1 MSELNP
7 KLPKEL
13 ETTLVK
19 YHTTPMPSTDFAAQL
34 ELDLRHKVKQT
45 QPEIK
50 NRERKSFMNIL
61 RARPVLAVLVAL
73 LILLALSGVVYALGR
88 LLGYIPGYG
97 IVDQNAAMLTLAE
110 PVSQTRDGVTISI
123 EEMYLSSDKLYST
136 IVTKNIPNNLVLP
149 MSDTTTILCKG
160 DWAYILPDGSPLN
173 FEIGSNTSMEPID
186 SSDFDHWSFRV
197 HGTSKFSTPINL
209 TGTTDLTLKIPC
221 VTSDIPA
228 GSLPENWEFH
238 LHFVPAPKGMT
249 AQTVYPVTEYAP
261 SPIPTEIP
269 ATPASSIT
277 AAREVNPISIQKV
290 IDTGDTYI
298 FFLEIN
304 PPAGMDSDYSPNVL
318 LFDANGQN
326 IFLDGPNNGEFEPQ
340 PENIWIRK
348 IKKADISAAPLT
360 FKLVEQHWASLPV
373 PVEFDMGENP
383 QIGDEWQINQIIN
396 VNGIPKKLKTIR
408 LVKPY
413 WSSASVRYD
422 FVFSH
427 DTLIG
432 IKDIQ
437 IQGIPPVNSGGGGG
451 GCSDCPADEPV
462 EIPGV
467 EYNSIFKGKVQ
478 ITFTFVFMDDE
489 KSWTL
494 DWQP

>member
-1 MSELNP
+1 MSELNL

-13 ETTLVK
+13 EETLVK
-19 YHTTPMPSTDFAAQL
+19 YHTTPIPSADFTAQL
-34 ELDLRHKVKQT
+34 ELELRHKVKQT

-50 NRERKSFMNIL
+50 NRERKSFMTTF
-61 RARPVLAVLVAL
+61 RARPVLAILIAL
-73 LILLALSGVVYALGR
+73 LILLALSGVVYVLGR
-88 LLGYIPGYG
+88 SLGYIPGYG
-97 IVDQNAAMLTLAE
+97 IVDQNVAMLTLSE

-123 EEMYLSSDKLYST
+123 EEMYISSDKLYST

-149 MSDTTTILCKG
+149 MSDTTTVTCKG
-160 DWAYILPDGSPLN
+160 DWAYIFPDGASLN
-173 FEIGSNTSMEPID
+173 FEIDGNASMEPID
-186 SSDFDHWSFRV
+186 SIDFDHWSFRV
-197 HGTSKFSTPINL
+197 RGTSKFSTPINL
-209 TGTTDLTLKIPC
+209 ADATDVTLKIPC

-249 AQTVYPVTEYAP
+249 AQTAFPVTEYAP

-269 ATPASSIT
+269 AMPASNIMAT
-277 AAREVNPISIQKV
+277 PEVNPISIQKV

-298 FFLEIN
+298 LFLEVN
-304 PPAGMDSDYSPNVL
+304 PPANLGFDYSPNVL
-318 LFDANGQN
+318 LFDANGEN
-326 IFLDGPNNGEFEPQ
+326 IFLDGPNNGEFEPK
-340 PENIWIRK
+340 PENIWIRQV
-348 IKKADISAAPLT
+348 KKADISAAPLT

-373 PVEFDMGENP
+373 SVEFDMGENP
-383 QIGDEWQINQIIN
+383 KIGDEWQINQIIN

-422 FVFSH
+422 FVFSY
-427 DTLIG
+427 DTSIG

-437 IQGIPPVNSGGGGG
+437 IQGIPPVNSGESGG
-451 GCSDCPADEPV
+451 GCSACPTDEPV
-462 EIPGV
+462 EISGV
-467 EYNSIFKGKVQ
+467 EYNSFFIGKVQ

-489 KSWTL
+489 KSWAL